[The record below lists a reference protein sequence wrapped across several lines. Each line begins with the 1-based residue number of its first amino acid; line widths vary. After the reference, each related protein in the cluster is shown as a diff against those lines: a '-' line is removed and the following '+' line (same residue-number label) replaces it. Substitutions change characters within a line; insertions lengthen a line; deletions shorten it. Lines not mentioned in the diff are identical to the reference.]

1 VFLITIDQRL
11 MLVLGIYTDLLQEN
25 GTLDN
30 SGPSEIVFK
39 LEDLGSEGDMELIEK
54 HPLVKAQLLLENA
67 LEMCTESKHGDADRE
82 CYDAARVA
90 LTYVKLQLKDAKGAL
105 ELCKGSQSGS
115 SVSPYNH
122 LEKIY
127 REAATNLA

>member
-1 VFLITIDQRL
+1 
-11 MLVLGIYTDLLQEN
+11 MLALGMYTEFLQEN
-25 GTLDN
+25 KTLDN
-30 SGPSEIVFK
+30 SRPSGIGFK
-39 LEDLGSEGDMELIEK
+39 LEDLGSEEDMEHLEK
-54 HPLVKAQLLLENA
+54 YPLVKAQLLLENA

-115 SVSPYNH
+115 FVSPYNH
-122 LEKIY
+122 LERIY